1 MLNYNDLKDK
11 PREFLSATSLTKEE
25 FEILLP
31 NFQEAYKKLY
41 PPNLTTTGT
50 ARKRQGGGGAKSVLA
65 KFEDKL
71 FFILV
76 QQKTNPLQ
84 TLHGLQFGLV
94 QSRTNY
100 WIHRLMPVLQVA
112 LSVMEMKPERD
123 GSRVGTN
130 LSTREGGTNL
140 SLDGTERRLQRPT
153 DPLKQGAK
161 YSGKKKAHTDKNIL
175 LVNENTKRVVYLS
188 PTVEGKKHDKKAT
201 EEAAISYPANATL
214 SKDTGF
220 QGYEPEGVLTA
231 QPKKR
236 RRVKSSVWSIDWWT
250 NFVQVWE

>member
-31 NFQEAYKKLY
+31 NFQAAYKQCY
-41 PPNLTTTGT
+41 PQNLTTTGT
-50 ARKRQGGGGAKSVLA
+50 ARKRHWGGGAKGVLA
-65 KFEDKL
+65 KLEDQL

-100 WIHRLMPVLQVA
+100 WIHRLMPVLQAA
-112 LSVMEMKPERD
+112 LSVMGMKPERE
-123 GSRVGTN
+123 GRLVGTN
-130 LSTREGGTNL
+130 LATGEGGPNL

-153 DPLKQGAK
+153 DPLKQGEK

-175 LVNENTKRVVYLS
+175 LVNEHTKKVVYLS

-201 EEAAISYPANATL
+201 EEAAIAYPVNATL
-214 SKDTGF
+214 SKDTGL
-220 QGYEPEGVLTA
+220 QGYEPEGVLTM

-236 RRVKSSVWSIDWWT
+236 KRVKS
-250 NFVQVWE
+250 

>member
-31 NFQEAYKKLY
+31 NFQEAYEKCY
-41 PPNLTTTGT
+41 PQHLTTIGT

-65 KFEDKL
+65 TFEDKL

-84 TLHGLQFGLV
+84 TLHGLHFGLV

-100 WIHRLMPVLQVA
+100 WIHRLLPVLQAA
-112 LSVMEMKPERD
+112 LSVMEMKPERE
-123 GSRVGTN
+123 GSRVRTN
-130 LSTREGGTNL
+130 LSTSEGGANL
-140 SLDGTERRLQRPT
+140 SIDGTERRRGRPT
-153 DPLKQGAK
+153 DPIEQREK
-161 YSGKKKAHTDKNIL
+161 YSGKKKTHTDKNIL
-175 LVNENTKRVVYLS
+175 LVNENTKKVVYLS

-201 EEAAISYPANATL
+201 QEAQIAYPALATL

-220 QGYEPEGVLTA
+220 QGYEPEGVLTE

-236 RRVKSSVWSIDWWT
+236 KRVKSSVWSID
-250 NFVQVWE
+250 